1 MATTRNT
8 TQRREVIAT
17 LGRVQGFLSAQ
28 ELHAL
33 IVGDGGQIS
42 LATVYTQLKRLADA
56 REVDVIMTDRG
67 ESLFRRCVVDAHHHH
82 LACRLC
88 GAIVEVDT
96 PELEQWSNEIAA
108 RFSYSDVRHV
118 LELSG
123 VCPACQSN

>member
-1 MATTRNT
+1 MVTTRNT

-33 IVGDGGQIS
+33 IVRDGGRIS
-42 LATVYTQLKRLADA
+42 LATVYAQLKRLADA
-56 REVDVIMTDRG
+56 HEVDVIMTDRG
-67 ESLFRRCVVDAHHHH
+67 ESLFRRCGVDAHHHH
-82 LACRLC
+82 LACRQC

-108 RFSYSDVRHV
+108 RFKYSDVRHV

-123 VCPACQSN
+123 VCPSCRST